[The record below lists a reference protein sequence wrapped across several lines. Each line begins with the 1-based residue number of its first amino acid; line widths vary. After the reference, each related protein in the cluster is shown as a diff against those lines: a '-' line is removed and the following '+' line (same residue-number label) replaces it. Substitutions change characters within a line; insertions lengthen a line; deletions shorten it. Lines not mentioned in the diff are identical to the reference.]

1 MEVVLLLMT
10 YLQKYVFRVKQKD
23 VNVKVKFKIYNMIK
37 RINEVKTLTKY
48 FSCNCKC
55 KSIVH
60 SKKIVLGI
68 LAHVFAKIIGS

>member
-1 MEVVLLLMT
+1 MKSKHWQNILHAI
-10 YLQKYVFRVKQKD
+10 
-23 VNVKVKFKIYNMIK
+23 VNANSMVQHVIQMKN
-37 RINEVKTLTKY
+37 RIIINVNL
-48 FSCNCKC
+48 SI

>member
-23 VNVKVKFKIYNMIK
+23 VNVKVFKIYNMIK
-37 RINEVKTLTKY
+37 RINEVKTLAKY